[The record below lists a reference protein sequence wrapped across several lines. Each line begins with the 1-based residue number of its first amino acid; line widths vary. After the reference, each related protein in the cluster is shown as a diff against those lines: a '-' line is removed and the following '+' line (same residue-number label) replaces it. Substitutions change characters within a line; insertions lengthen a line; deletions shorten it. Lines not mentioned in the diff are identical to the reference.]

1 MPLDPDRLFN
11 LDLPV
16 RRYSYDDSEPM
27 LYALAVGAT
36 AKDLSFVYERDL
48 KVIPSFAQI
57 AAYDD
62 SWLESGGIDLQHV
75 VHGSLDIEF
84 FDSFAA
90 SGTAEIRTGIAGLG
104 DKGEGRGGIIHQSME
119 IAQNGRPVANC
130 LSSLFVRGAGGFGG
144 DRGRQPEAM
153 AAPEGAPHAIVEVG
167 TAANQAA
174 LFRLL
179 GDRNPLHIDPEFAR
193 AAGFGTPILHGAATF
208 GLACLTVLKAYCQGE
223 PSRMKRFAARFSGPV
238 FPGETLVFSF
248 WQMDQEIRFRA
259 SAKERNAPVLDG
271 GRTMIG

>member
-1 MPLDPDRLFN
+1 MPLDPDRLLN

-16 RRYSYDDSEPM
+16 RRYPYDDREPM

-36 AKDLSFVYERDL
+36 AGDLNFVYERDL
-48 KVIPSFAQI
+48 KVIPSFVQVAG
-57 AAYDD
+57 YDD
-62 SWLESGGIDLQHV
+62 AWLGAGGIDLRHV

-84 FDSFAA
+84 FDCFDA
-90 SGTAEIRTGIAGLG
+90 SGVAEIRTGIAGLS
-104 DKGEGRGGIIHQSME
+104 DKGEGRGGIVHQLME
-119 IAQNGRPVANC
+119 ISQRGRPVANS

-144 DRGRQPEAM
+144 DRGRQPDLVAM
-153 AAPEGAPHAIVEVG
+153 PEGEPHAVVEVG

-179 GDRNPLHIDPEFAR
+179 GDRNPLHIDPAFAR
-193 AAGFGTPILHGAATF
+193 AAGFETPILHGAATF
-208 GLACLTVLKAYCQGE
+208 GLACLTVLKTFCDGE

-238 FPGETLVFSF
+238 FPGEMLVFSF
-248 WQMDQEIRFRA
+248 WQSDTEIRFRA

-271 GRTMIG
+271 GRTTIG

>member
-1 MPLDPDRLFN
+1 MPLDPDRLLN
-11 LDLPV
+11 LNLPI
-16 RRYSYDDSEPM
+16 RRFSYVDREPM
-27 LYALAVGAT
+27 LYALSVGAT
-36 AKDLSFVYERDL
+36 AADLPFVYERHL

-57 AAYDD
+57 VGYDD
-62 SWLESGGIDLQHV
+62 SWLDSGGIDLQHV

-84 FDSFAA
+84 FDCFDA
-90 SGTAEIRTGIAGLG
+90 SGAAEIQTGIAGLS

-119 IAQNGRPVANC
+119 IAQRGRPVASC

-144 DRGRQPEAM
+144 DRGRQPEAVAM
-153 AAPEGAPHAIVEVG
+153 PDGAPHATIEVG

-179 GDRNPLHIDPEFAR
+179 GDRNPLHIDPAFAK
-193 AAGFGTPILHGAATF
+193 AAGFETPILHGAATF
-208 GLACLTVLKAYCQGE
+208 GLACLTVLKTYCQGD

-248 WQMDQEIRFRA
+248 WQTGAEIRFRA

-271 GRTMIG
+271 GRTTVA